1 MRYIGGCLCDHII
14 EKRPS
19 RMRSSLNKTLAT
31 LLAFGLIAA
40 ACTGS
45 GSDAEGTA
53 DSSGNAEVN

>member
-1 MRYIGGCLCDHII
+1 
-14 EKRPS
+14 
-19 RMRSSLNKTLAT
+19 MRSSLNKTLAT